1 MTLVDDAPVLDPAE
15 PIARVLGHH
24 GLGRGY
30 WRYSPLTPKAETQ
43 ASATPL
49 FALPAGSR
57 WTAAEVDG
65 TALG

>member
-1 MTLVDDAPVLDPAE
+1 VELTLVDDAPVLDPAE

-43 ASATPL
+43 ASTTASVVRSAGGEPL
-49 FALPAGSR
+49 
-57 WTAAEVDG
+57 DG
-65 TALG
+65 G